1 MTRSRRARPAGPGLA
16 ERFKRTASLLLSR
29 EVTVLNNAIAFNFL
43 LCLFP
48 LLLVLV
54 AAAQRLAPGGGTAT
68 ALRQLLTELIP
79 VGGDTFAS
87 SLRQMTRLA
96 PGFEL
101 LSLALIVWGSSGIFI
116 PVERV
121 LNLVWGARAER
132 SFWKSRLLAFL
143 LTAAGAALALVSL
156 ALTLFGRSLARVSPL
171 DQQFAAPLALA
182 ASWAAKVTA
191 FGLGWA
197 LFTLVYRIAPSARID
212 FGDRRARRA
221 LGGAGLGALE
231 VRVRLEPGADAA
243 FDLLRPAR
251 VFGGA
256 RALGLRLEPRAGL
269 RRGNGAGRAGA
280 ARLTSPRA

>member
-1 MTRSRRARPAGPGLA
+1 MARSRRAPAGPGLA
-16 ERFKRTASLLLSR
+16 DRLKRTLSLLLSR

-68 ALRQLLTELIP
+68 AMRQLLSELIP

-101 LSLALIVWGSSGIFI
+101 LSLGLIVWGSSGIFI

-143 LTAAGAALALVSL
+143 LTAAGAALALISL
-156 ALTLFGRSLARVSPL
+156 ALTLFGRSLARVSPF
-171 DQQFAAPLALA
+171 DAQFAAPLALA
-182 ASWAAKVTA
+182 ASWAAKVAA

-212 FGDRRARRA
+212 FGIAARGGLWAA
-221 LGGAGLGALE
+221 LAWELSKYVFVWNLGRMQLSTFYGPLAFAVALVLWAYVSSLVLVFGAGMA
-231 VRVRLEPGADAA
+231 PGV
-243 FDLLRPAR
+243 PA
-251 VFGGA
+251 
-256 RALGLRLEPRAGL
+256 PRD
-269 RRGNGAGRAGA
+269 
-280 ARLTSPRA
+280 

>member
-1 MTRSRRARPAGPGLA
+1 MARSRRARPAGPGLVD
-16 ERFKRTASLLLSR
+16 RLKRTVSLLLSR

-79 VGGDTFAS
+79 VGGESFSS

-101 LSLALIVWGSSGIFI
+101 FSLALIVWGSSGIFI

-156 ALTLFGRSLARVSPL
+156 ALTLFGRSLVRASAL
-171 DQQFAAPLALA
+171 DPQFAAPLALA
-182 ASWAAKVTA
+182 AASWAAKVAA

-197 LFTLVYRIAPSARID
+197 LFALVYRLAPSARID
-212 FGDRRARRA
+212 FGIAARGA
-221 LGGAGLGALE
+221 LWAALAWELSKYAFVWNLGRMQLSTFYGPLAFAVTLVLWAYVSSLVLVFGAGMA
-231 VRVRLEPGADAA
+231 PGV
-243 FDLLRPAR
+243 PA
-251 VFGGA
+251 
-256 RALGLRLEPRAGL
+256 PRD
-269 RRGNGAGRAGA
+269 
-280 ARLTSPRA
+280 